1 MPIAGRR
8 RTSSCSG
15 NRADHGQY
23 RSGDPLKKKVA
34 SVFLESFLFY
44 SGFYLPMYW
53 SSRAKLTNTADMIR
67 LIIRDE
73 AVHGYYIGYKFQR
86 GLERLGGTRSRRS
99 RTSPSILL
107 FELYDNEAKYTEALY
122 DGVGLTEDVK
132 KFLHY
137 NANKAL
143 MNLGYE
149 ALFPAEACKVNPAI
163 LSALSPNADENHDFF
178 SGSGSSY
185 VIGKALR
192 GDGGRGLGFPP
203 AMAQVENAGLFADV
217 DKATLDQVPSEF
229 RPSTGK
235 WTGIAARSTVLVY
248 DKNKISDDQL
258 PKSMLDLAKPEW
270 KGKWAASPSG
280 ADFQAIVA
288 ALLELK
294 GEAATEEWLKG
305 MKDNFKAYKGNS
317 TAMKAVNA
325 GEVDAA
331 LIYHYYY
338 YGDQAKTGENSKN
351 VTPYFFK
358 NQDPGAFLSV
368 SGGGVLK
375 SAKNAAAAQ
384 AFLKFITGKQGQEVL
399 KNGTSFEYAIASQ
412 VDANAKLVPIKDLQA
427 PTVDPAKLNSAK
439 VTELMTKAGLL

>member
-1 MPIAGRR
+1 MKIRNSALAGIAIAATAALGL
-8 RTSSCSG
+8 TACGGSTTPAASG
-15 NRADHGQY
+15 SASGSAGAASGEITVYNAQHESLTQEWVDAFTAETGVKVTMRQGSDTELSNQIVQEGAASPAD
-23 RSGDPLKKKVA
+23 
-34 SVFLESFLFY
+34 VFL
-44 SGFYLPMYW
+44 
-53 SSRAKLTNTADMIR
+53 
-67 LIIRDE
+67 
-73 AVHGYYIGYKFQR
+73 
-86 GLERLGGTRSRRS
+86 
-99 RTSPSILL
+99 
-107 FELYDNEAKYTEALY
+107 TE
-122 DGVGLTEDVK
+122 
-132 KFLHY
+132 
-137 NANKAL
+137 N
-143 MNLGYE
+143 
-149 ALFPAEACKVNPAI
+149 
-163 LSALSPNADENHDFF
+163 S
-178 SGSGSSY
+178 
-185 VIGKALR
+185 
-192 GDGGRGLGFPP
+192 P

-217 DKATLDQVPSEF
+217 DKATIDQVPAEF

-248 DKNKISDDQL
+248 DKTKISDDQL

-294 GEAATEEWLKG
+294 GESAAEEWLKG
-305 MKDNFKAYKGNS
+305 MKENFKAYKGNS

-351 VTPYFFK
+351 VTPYYFK

-375 SAKNAAAAQ
+375 SSKNAAAAQ
-384 AFLKFITGKQGQEVL
+384 AFLKFITGKKGQEVL
-399 KNGTSFEYAIASQ
+399 KNGTSFEYAIASD
-412 VDANAKLVPIKDLQA
+412 VPANDKLVPVKDLQA